1 MKRLLSI
8 RSLSQRVSMKVAAQV
23 VIVVIMLSPALLYG
37 QYVQVTLSLETNR
50 IAVGSNTLL
59 HVYAQILSAYQTKT
73 DRIFSWYVD
82 LLNTNGSVAQGDWAK
97 LQRPKSDRDMNT
109 SSGGVTVGANRR
121 GIFDTFINL
130 PNAGRTNPVELFSV
144 PIQGLAPGKTLFRV
158 QAGSGVPNL
167 SADFIVA
174 PKGGGDPLIGG
185 DYRAA
190 SQPLEVLGSSG
201 ASNVLVSIVS
211 ADLPNSVLKTLAITF
226 PLVSGRNHTVEYRP
240 DLGSD
245 PKWQALPGAPH
256 NSGLA
261 VDTNNAPQRFYRLHV
276 D

>member
-23 VIVVIMLSPALLYG
+23 VIVVIMLSPALLDG
-37 QYVQVTLSLETNR
+37 QYVQITLSLETNR

-59 HVYAQILSAYQTKT
+59 HVYAQITPAYRPTT

-82 LLNTNGSVAQGDWAK
+82 LVNTNGSIAQGDWPK
-97 LQRPKSDRDMNT
+97 LQRPKSDRDTRT

-121 GIFDTFINL
+121 GIYDTFINL
-130 PNAGRTNPVELFSV
+130 PSAGRTNPVELFYI
-144 PIQGLAPGKTLFRV
+144 PINGLTPGKTAFRIE
-158 QAGSGVPNL
+158 AGSGVPNL
-167 SADFIVA
+167 GADFIVA
-174 PKGGGDPLIGG
+174 PAGGGDPLIGG

-190 SQPLEVLGSSG
+190 SQQLEVLGSSG
-201 ASNVLVSIVS
+201 ASNVLVSIAS
-211 ADLPNSVLKTLAITF
+211 LGLPNTELKKLTIAF
-226 PLVSGRNHTVEYRP
+226 PLVSGRNHTVEYLP

-261 VDTNNAPQRFYRLHV
+261 VDTNNAPQRFYRLHM

>member
-8 RSLSQRVSMKVAAQV
+8 RSLSQRVSRKMAVQV

-50 IAVGSNTLL
+50 IAVGSNTFL
-59 HVYAQILSAYQTKT
+59 HVYGQIISAYQTNT

-82 LLNTNGSVAQGDWAK
+82 LINTNGSIAQGDWAK

-109 SSGGVTVGANRR
+109 SSAGVTVGANRR
-121 GIFDTFINL
+121 GIYDTFINL
-130 PNAGRTNPVELFSV
+130 PSAGRTNPVELFSV
-144 PIQGLAPGKTLFRV
+144 PIKGQAPGKTAFRV

-167 SADFIVA
+167 IADFIVA

-190 SQPLEVLGSSG
+190 SQQLEVLGSSA

-211 ADLPNSVLKTLAITF
+211 TGLPNSVLKRLTMTF
-226 PLVSGRNHTVEYRP
+226 PLVSGRNHTVESRP
-240 DLGSD
+240 DLGSGQ
-245 PKWQALPGAPH
+245 KWQALPGAPH
-256 NSGLA
+256 NSGLV